1 MKHIALVSIVLAV
14 LGVILTSGSLFMV
27 PYTLGAW
34 VRVDMSRTHLD
45 EAFVLTPFAN
55 RTYRQDSLVRN
66 SSIMQIDVNSSDF
79 VILKIF
85 SYETRE
91 LCLERRARG
100 DWITFWTPP
109 HLGNIYS
116 FVFQNPSSAAIDVTA
131 KITEFYL
138 KATEYQKTTHY
149 RPLLEPIYGYTG
161 IIAILIS
168 IALNAAQ
175 YFRGLGNKANQET
188 PHRTD
193 QKPPP
198 LLHP

>member
-1 MKHIALVSIVLAV
+1 MKQITLLSIVIAV
-14 LGVILTSGSLFMV
+14 LGAILTSGSLFTV
-27 PYTLGAW
+27 PYTVGEW
-34 VRVDMSRTHLD
+34 VRVDMSRTHVD
-45 EAFVLTPFAN
+45 EAFVLTLFTN

-66 SSIMQIDVNSSDF
+66 SSIIQIDVNSSDF

-85 SYETRE
+85 SYETGE

-131 KITEFYL
+131 KITEFYF
-138 KATEYQKTTHY
+138 KGTEYQKTTHY
-149 RPLLEPIYGYTG
+149 RPLLEPIYGYIG

-175 YFRGLGNKANQET
+175 YYQSSRNKANQEI
-188 PHRTD
+188 PHRAD
-193 QKPPP
+193 KKPPP